1 MDKLI
6 VQQVLDAYAL
16 KRTRHE
22 LEEERRLAEIEQKL
36 PAAYQLVQ
44 ARHNMVMA
52 SVRSV
57 FSGDGQSTVEQMEQ
71 YNRDIHL
78 ALEKAGYPGDYLAPI
93 LDCPL
98 CEDTGYVYEN
108 GRKQACQCFKNAYEQ
123 AVRAAD
129 AASDGISFAAF
140 DPLRFPD
147 TALPGTDIT
156 QREYMLLLKNK
167 CLSFVRQAK
176 DGRVQSLLL
185 HGGSGLGKTFLLHCI
200 EREAAALGVDCRF
213 VTAYDLLDA
222 LRNAFFGRDND
233 LADQCMQAKLL
244 LIDDLGMEPL
254 MENVTV
260 EQIYHLL
267 NSRLSRGL
275 YTAVSTNLSLVELE
289 KRYTER
295 VTSRLL
301 DVRNGMVLP
310 FHGSDI
316 RLKKD

>member
-6 VQQVLDAYAL
+6 LQQVLEAFAH
-16 KRTRHE
+16 KRARHAAE
-22 LEEERRLAEIEQKL
+22 EDRRKAEVARKLPEVQRLVEERHR
-36 PAAYQLVQ
+36 
-44 ARHNMVMA
+44 MVMA

-57 FSGDGQSTVEQMEQ
+57 FSGDGQHAVEQMET
-71 YNRDIHL
+71 YNREIRC
-78 ALEKAGYPGDYLAPI
+78 ALEKQGYPGDYLAPI
-93 LDCPL
+93 QDCPL

-108 GRKQACQCFKNAYEQ
+108 GRKMACDCLKNAYEQ

-129 AASDGISFAAF
+129 ATAGGICFGAF
-140 DPLRFPD
+140 DPLRFPE
-147 TALPGTDIT
+147 TNLPGTDIT
-156 QREYMLLLKNK
+156 QREYMLLIRDK
-167 CLSFVRQAK
+167 CLQFVRQVK
-176 DGRVQSLLL
+176 DGSVQTLLL
-185 HGGSGLGKTFLLHCI
+185 HGGSGLGKTYLLHCI
-200 EREAAALGVDCRF
+200 EREAAAMGEECLF

-222 LRNAFFGRDND
+222 LRNAFFGREND
-233 LADQCMQAKLL
+233 LADRCMQAKLL

-267 NSRLSRGL
+267 SSRLSRGL

-301 DVRNGMVLP
+301 DVRTGMALP
-310 FHGSDI
+310 FRGSDI
-316 RLKKD
+316 RLKK